1 MKMYF
6 PDQNL
11 DSPQIK
17 ATVSIKTDLP
27 LIPFFQRLQKWKLK
41 EQFAMFL
48 DLFRSFMS
56 IEAISQIQAIQFFE
70 KILSKK
76 RKFTEFKTI
85 KLYEEYSTM
94 I

>member
-1 MKMYF
+1 
-6 PDQNL
+6 
-11 DSPQIK
+11 
-17 ATVSIKTDLP
+17 
-27 LIPFFQRLQKWKLK
+27 
-41 EQFAMFL
+41 MFL

-76 RKFTEFKTI
+76 RKLTEFKTI